1 MRISDWSSD
10 VCSSDLKDVGRPVGI
25 LADLPGP
32 KVRAASFGEH
42 GTVLATGD
50 TVRLVEA
57 APGDVSSAEVVAVAL
72 PGAVDAL
79 QGGDR
84 IALGDGGVVPVVAD
98 RCGSGVIEQ
107 VTSGG
112 ILRGRH
118 GASLPVD
125 RVELRPPTQSA
136 QPGYGK
142 GW

>member
-57 APGDVSSAEVVAVAL
+57 APGDVSSAEVVAVEL

-84 IALGDGGVVPVVAD
+84 IALGDGGVVLVVED
-98 RCGSGVIEQ
+98 RCGSGVIAQSSAE
-107 VTSGG
+107 
-112 ILRGRH
+112 R
-118 GASLPVD
+118 
-125 RVELRPPTQSA
+125 RVGKEGVRTCRSRWSA
-136 QPGYGK
+136 
-142 GW
+142 